1 MVIAKALGLGD
12 QEESLGGEVGGVG
25 GADQRGPVRPAKREL
40 GFYTKCVVRRSRV
53 SDLPFGK
60 MGLEGVWTAGHGGGA
75 VRREW
80 RSEL

>member
-40 GFYTKCVVRRSRV
+40 GFYAKCVVRRS
-53 SDLPFGK
+53 
-60 MGLEGVWTAGHGGGA
+60 
-75 VRREW
+75 
-80 RSEL
+80 